1 MPRTADNLSA
11 SKQASKRSPSA
22 LFCQLL
28 FVISRE
34 IQRRTIPIWGRVCRF
49 ALLWGGDAFG
59 HRIT

>member
-1 MPRTADNLSA
+1 MWRADDNLSA
-11 SKQASKRSPSA
+11 SKQACVARLHSFVNS
-22 LFCQLL
+22 F

-34 IQRRTIPIWGRVCRF
+34 MQRRTIPFRGQVCRF